1 MSYAKIRPGRELI
14 QKKNLRAHFF
24 EHPEKWLA
32 CASRTTARCSSTIPV
47 PVPWLFQFPNPP
59 CLPTADGQ
67 RSKRALPRNRIEDLF
82 HSLSVDDVSPSY
94 STQCSSK

>member
-1 MSYAKIRPGRELI
+1 MSQDENKSLRLRKSQKSRGR
-14 QKKNLRAHFF
+14 
-24 EHPEKWLA
+24 
-32 CASRTTARCSSTIPV
+32 ASRTTARCPSTIPV

-82 HSLSVDDVSPSY
+82 HSLSVGDVSPSY